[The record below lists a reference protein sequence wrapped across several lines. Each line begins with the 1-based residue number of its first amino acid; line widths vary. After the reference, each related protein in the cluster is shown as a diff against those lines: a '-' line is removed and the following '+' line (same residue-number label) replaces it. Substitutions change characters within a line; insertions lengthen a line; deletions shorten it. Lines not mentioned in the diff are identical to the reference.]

1 MLMDRLPIVVQSTIL
16 ILTVT
21 LIVISLLVMFTDL
34 IKINQLY
41 LALFLSIYVILLG
54 TLVDNSG
61 GIICVIVGV
70 LLFIKRRCDRRKK

>member
-61 GIICVIVGV
+61 GIICGIVGV